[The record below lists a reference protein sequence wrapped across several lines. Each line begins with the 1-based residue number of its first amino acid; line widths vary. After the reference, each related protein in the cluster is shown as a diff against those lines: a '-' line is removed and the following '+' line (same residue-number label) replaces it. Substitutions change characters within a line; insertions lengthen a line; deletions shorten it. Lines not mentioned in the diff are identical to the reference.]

1 VVVTEDQNDDFSEL
15 RAFVAGTLKAIM
27 DGISDAQ
34 ATATLSSPFG
44 SGVHAYNAPKEVS
57 FDVAVSAERATS
69 AKGGF
74 NLKIL
79 SVGADA
85 GAKSDKSESTV
96 TRIQFSV
103 RTEFKSKDADRPVN
117 IPSMKP
123 KVV

>member
-1 VVVTEDQNDDFSEL
+1 MSDEQNDDFSEL
-15 RAFVAGTLKAIM
+15 RAFVSGTLKAIM

-34 ATATLSSPFG
+34 ATAKLSSPFG
-44 SGVHAYNAPKEVS
+44 SGMHAYNAPKEVS

-85 GAKSDKSESTV
+85 GATNDKSESTV

-103 RTEFKSKDADRPVN
+103 RTEFKSKHADRPVN
-117 IPSMKP
+117 IPSTR
-123 KVV
+123 VV

>member
-1 VVVTEDQNDDFSEL
+1 MVNEVENDDFSEL

-27 DGISDAQ
+27 DGISDVQPTAQ
-34 ATATLSSPFG
+34 MSSPFG

-57 FDVAVSAERATS
+57 FDVAVSAERKST

-74 NLKIL
+74 SLKVL

-85 GAKSDKSESTV
+85 SAAGEKAQSTV

-103 RTEFKSKDADRPVN
+103 RTEFKEKNSDKP
-117 IPSMKP
+117 IPYP
-123 KVV
+123 KGRSVV